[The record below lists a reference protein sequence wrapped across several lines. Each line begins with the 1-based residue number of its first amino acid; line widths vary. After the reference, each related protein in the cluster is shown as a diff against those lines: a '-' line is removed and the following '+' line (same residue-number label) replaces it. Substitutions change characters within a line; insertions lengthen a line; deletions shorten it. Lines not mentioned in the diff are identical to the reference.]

1 MMKIIEHH
9 LVTFLIP
16 FDFKKNTY
24 KIEDFNKNLKI
35 NKSLLFY
42 NVFFHH
48 SPTLLLKKTG
58 NNFDFNLND
67 IKSFTGNNS
76 YSNLTKTYFLLQT

>member
-1 MMKIIEHH
+1 MKIIEHH

-16 FDFKKNTY
+16 FDFKKNNY
-24 KIEDFNKNLKI
+24 NNKNLKI
-35 NKSLLFY
+35 NKSLLY
-42 NVFFHH
+42 YIVFFHH
-48 SPTLLLKKTG
+48 SPPLLLKKTG